1 MASSCFGLKFFLKL
15 SVEKNHWNRMGC
27 FDFVTKIVENSFARI
42 ILGFA
47 DNLERYVYARDSK
60 NASEE
65 ELEGLISD
73 SG

>member
-1 MASSCFGLKFFLKL
+1 
-15 SVEKNHWNRMGC
+15 MGC
-27 FDFVTKIVENSFARI
+27 FDFVAKIVENSFSKI

>member
-1 MASSCFGLKFFLKL
+1 
-15 SVEKNHWNRMGC
+15 MGC
-27 FDFVTKIVENSFARI
+27 FDFVAKIVENSFARI

-47 DNLERYVYARDSK
+47 DNLERYARDSK

-65 ELEGLISD
+65 ELEVLISD